1 MGASL
6 LCDFSTGVPR
16 SLIPVVDR
24 RQVFEAF
31 HGLAHAGTRATRRL
45 IATRAVWRGM
55 NSDVTAWIRDCQHC
69 NRAKVTSQPAAPVQ
83 PIELPAKRFSHVQLD
98 LVGPLPVTEDGSTY
112 LLTMVDR
119 STRGL
124 EAVPLR
130 SMTASVCADA
140 FIHTWMA
147 RYGVPGIVTM
157 DQGRQFSSEVWQIL
171 YQKLSIQH
179 ISTTAYHPQS
189 NGMVERSH
197 RQLKDTLRGRLAG
210 AKWTDHLPWVL
221 MGLRAAAP
229 KEDSGV
235 SSAKMVFGDPSPYL
249 ARSSQLQTQQWR
261 M

>member
-1 MGASL
+1 
-6 LCDFSTGVPR
+6 
-16 SLIPVVDR
+16 
-24 RQVFEAF
+24 
-31 HGLAHAGTRATRRL
+31 
-45 IATRAVWRGM
+45 
-55 NSDVTAWIRDCQHC
+55 
-69 NRAKVTSQPAAPVQ
+69 
-83 PIELPAKRFSHVQLD
+83 
-98 LVGPLPVTEDGSTY
+98 
-112 LLTMVDR
+112 
-119 STRGL
+119 
-124 EAVPLR
+124 
-130 SMTASVCADA
+130 MTASVCADA

-235 SSAKMVFGDPSPYL
+235 SSVEMVFGAPLTLPGQILSTPDTAVEDVVETLRTSQPLQSRPISY
-249 ARSSQLQTQQWR
+249 AASSASRKQSTR
-261 M
+261 